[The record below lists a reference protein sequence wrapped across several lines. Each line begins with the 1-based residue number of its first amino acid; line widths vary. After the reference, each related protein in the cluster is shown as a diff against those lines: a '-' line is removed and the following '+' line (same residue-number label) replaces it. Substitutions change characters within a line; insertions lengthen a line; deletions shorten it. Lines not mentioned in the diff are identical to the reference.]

1 MPELPEVETTIRG
14 LNIIRKQIINKVL
27 IHTKKLRFKIPNNI
41 SLMVVDI
48 KTGEKADFGSKK
60 TIIEAFKKNDKRNNE
75 AINKINV
82 NNFNFY

>member
-1 MPELPEVETTIRG
+1 
-14 LNIIRKQIINKVL
+14 
-27 IHTKKLRFKIPNNI
+27 
-41 SLMVVDI
+41 MVVDI

-75 AINKINV
+75 AVNKINI